1 MRSLDELLRL
11 ARELSAPE
19 RRRLLEE
26 LEKLE
31 EDSLSREDH
40 EKAWAEWVDHG
51 PQGPLEDDD
60 SAWP

>member
-1 MRSLDELLRL
+1 MRSLDEVLRL

-26 LEKLE
+26 MEKLE
-31 EDSLSREDH
+31 EDSLARVDH
-40 EKAWAEWVDHG
+40 EQAWAEWVDQR